1 MTDLGAAG
9 EKRTATPGVAA
20 GSKSAVKPPTT
31 SENSVDLGAALMMQ
45 VRAGDH
51 AAFARLVELH
61 QRTVLNTI
69 FRYVGNRA
77 SAEELAQ
84 DVFVRVFRARATYEP
99 KAKFETWLFR
109 IVFNVCV
116 NASQY
121 GSKRRALSIE
131 QDGAAFGQDEGE
143 AMQLDDETAG
153 APLESVEKDEMR
165 ARVRDAVARL
175 PPQQREALLMARF
188 SNAAHTEIAEHLHT
202 TVEAVKSLLFRARE
216 NLRGMLKPYL
226 REEVRDEL

>member
-1 MTDLGAAG
+1 M
-9 EKRTATPGVAA
+9 
-20 GSKSAVKPPTT
+20 VKPPTT
-31 SENSVDLGAALMMQ
+31 SESPADLGAALMLK

-61 QRTVLNTI
+61 QRTVLNTV

-77 SAEELAQ
+77 TAEELAQ
-84 DVFVRVFRARATYEP
+84 DVFVRVFRARESYEP

-109 IVFNVCV
+109 IAFNVCV

-121 GSKRRALSIE
+121 GNKRRALSIE
-131 QDGAAFGQDEGE
+131 QDGAAGDHDEGE
-143 AMQLDDETAG
+143 AMQLDDGSAS
-153 APLESVEKDEMR
+153 APLDVVEKDELR
-165 ARVRDAVARL
+165 SRVRDAVARL

-188 SNAAHTEIAEHLHT
+188 GNAPHTEIAEHLHT

>member
-1 MTDLGAAG
+1 M
-9 EKRTATPGVAA
+9 
-20 GSKSAVKPPTT
+20 VKPPTT
-31 SENSVDLGAALMMQ
+31 NETSADLGAALMSK

-61 QRTVLNTI
+61 QRAVLNMV

-77 SAEELAQ
+77 TAEELAQ
-84 DVFVRVFRARATYEP
+84 DVFVRVFRARETYEP
-99 KAKFETWLFR
+99 KAKFETWLYR

-131 QDGAAFGQDEGE
+131 QDGAVSGHDEGE
-143 AMQLDDETAG
+143 AMQLDDGNAS
-153 APLESVEKDEMR
+153 APLDAVEKDEMR
-165 ARVRDAVARL
+165 ARVRDAVLRL
-175 PPQQREALLMARF
+175 PAQQREALLMARF
-188 SNAAHTEIAEHLHT
+188 GNAAHTEIAEHMKT

-216 NLRGMLKPYL
+216 NLREMLKPYL